1 MTFFCVL
8 PIVFSVLLK
17 CSQVYAKTNFDPEV
31 IEGTVGVLYT
41 GYVSSGLD
49 PFILVFSL
57 IIEI

>member
-49 PFILVFSL
+49 PFI
-57 IIEI
+57 